1 MNKQTRLTRR
11 QFIKAGGGFLTAAV
25 LSRLAS
31 RSLSHSGETA
41 LAAAAAQTIVP
52 DVHLA
57 ATDGWI
63 YLPGQVPI
71 PGTTDQYYNP
81 DPWAPSGLTTYMFG
95 FRDVTGLTQEQI
107 IAQKMKCQAS
117 APMFWVNELQEYRLR
132 LSNLGLQMRPDLVDS
147 HTVHWHGF
155 RNAWPVF
162 DGEPHSSLAVPIGAS
177 LDLFYRPRDPGTYMY
192 HCHFEETEHVHMGMT
207 GSVFVRPRQ
216 DGTDYEYPLG
226 SGRYYTRFAYNDG
239 DGSTGYD
246 REFVVCLTDV
256 WAEAHW
262 DDAHIQL
269 PDWTDFR
276 ADYYLMNGR
285 VYPDTVVP
293 NGNSEAAPWQ
303 TDAGG
308 DLIPPPGRPELQY
321 QPISSLIEA
330 EAGERVLIRFI
341 NLTFGQQAMTLPGL
355 KMRVVGK
362 DATHLRGRDG
372 TDYTYET
379 NTLYFGSGSSADV
392 IITMP
397 MVTTPQ
403 TYYLFNRNYDR
414 LVNPGV
420 AGLGGQMTE
429 IRVYPNGVLAPQTL
443 PNTNPR
449 L

>member
-1 MNKQTRLTRR
+1 MSKQTKLTRR
-11 QFIKAGGGFLTAAV
+11 QFIKVGSGLLTAAA
-25 LSRLAS
+25 LTRLA
-31 RSLSHSGETA
+31 RPLARSGETA
-41 LAAAAAQTIVP
+41 LAASLAQYVTP
-52 DVHLA
+52 DIHLA

-71 PGTTDQYYNP
+71 PGTTDQFYNP
-81 DPWAPSGLTTYMFG
+81 DPWAPDGLTTYMFG
-95 FRDVTGLTQEQI
+95 FRDVTGLTPEQI
-107 IAQKMKCQAS
+107 TAQKMRCQAS

-162 DGEPHSSLAVPIGAS
+162 DGEPHSSLAVPIGAN

-216 DGTDYEYPLG
+216 DGTEYEFPLG
-226 SGRYYTRFAYNDG
+226 SGRTYTRFVYNDG

-246 REFVVCLTDV
+246 REFVICLTDV

-285 VYPDTVVP
+285 VYPDTLAP
-293 NGNSEAAPWQ
+293 NGNSESAPWQ
-303 TDAGG
+303 MDANG

-330 EAGERVLIRFI
+330 EGSERVLIRFI

-379 NTLYFGSGSSADV
+379 NTIYFGSGASVDV

-397 MVTTPQ
+397 AVSTPR

-429 IRVYPNGVLAPQTL
+429 IRVYPGGVLAPQML